1 MYLDSRVLCSW
12 FDSHF
17 ARISA
22 RDFNL
27 TGLAFPKFR
36 NSQGCSLQVAWFL
49 EASSSPCANSL

>member
-1 MYLDSRVLCSW
+1 VYLDSRVLCSW

-27 TGLAFPKFR
+27 TGLGLPEI
-36 NSQGCSLQVAWFL
+36 SQFSGL
-49 EASSSPCANSL
+49 